1 MTMTVMTTTTRRGER
16 RMMMMEGKRRMMV
29 PSGSSSSNEGGGG
42 GDDGG
47 DGGEEANGG
56 CRVANNGGAAAAG
69 TSLLAF
75 IDGFNNASSLRRRR
89 CIKSSSSA
97 SSVVGTPIA
106 SIAAASSSSS
116 LSSTSVAADDSFFR
130 NRGGDQSAA
139 QQLPPRP
146 ERIPRPDEPNL
157 FEIPSDLHPAYKP
170 VPIVLRAGIALA
182 SAAIVGRR
190 SLRQFLLPTATPT
203 SIFRQLFQKLS
214 MALSSQRITAAAV
227 RHALSFALRTALLAT
242 VAGLAVQEVGFA
254 PSRVTTRYL
263 AERDELPSALSR
275 YETITPVDP
284 PPIFAKSAAS
294 STTATVSSWTED
306 KRVPSPP
313 IGVHS
318 IQYKKRDKQ
327 STTPANNA
335 SGTPKY
341 DGIYFHHG
349 FGASSLSWLPVLPSL
364 VERLGKPI
372 TTTTTTATET
382 EKSNARVA
390 VGVAHDAPGFGFTD
404 RPSTDENG
412 GLEQYGTENNVG
424 IGLALL
430 KNAFRESQ
438 DNGGGGGG
446 STKSLGK
453 SEVEEEGGPKSIAI
467 FGHSMGSKAALLMA
481 LTCARHKSSLKFRP
495 ALVVLVAPA
504 LEGATLPSARASS
517 KTVEGGSKQKN
528 SWFRTMARR
537 VWVAWRK
544 LFLDYPFR
552 YGLRRLVSG
561 SKDFWRKGLT
571 LARGHPD
578 RLSDSDV
585 LRFAWPSIGKGWEE
599 GLINFARAKL
609 SLPAL
614 PLDDGQLLREVS
626 NLKDTKVV
634 IVYGSNDRVVRIEG
648 AVAERL
654 RAEFPKVAVVR
665 MEGLGHD
672 PFEEDVDGF
681 LVELEKAL
689 VE

>member
-1 MTMTVMTTTTRRGER
+1 MTTTRRGER
-16 RMMMMEGKRRMMV
+16 MGMMMEGKRRMMV
-29 PSGSSSSNEGGGG
+29 PSGSSNEGGA
-42 GDDGG
+42 GDG
-47 DGGEEANGG
+47 GGEEANGG
-56 CRVANNGGAAAAG
+56 CRVANNGGEGAAG

-89 CIKSSSSA
+89 CIKSSSST

-106 SIAAASSSSS
+106 SIAASSSS

-327 STTPANNA
+327 STTSANTSSSTN
-335 SGTPKY
+335 KY

-364 VERLGKPI
+364 VERLGKPA
-372 TTTTTTATET
+372 TTSTTATET
-382 EKSNARVA
+382 ESNAARVVA

-504 LEGATLPSARASS
+504 LEGATLPVARASS
-517 KTVEGGSKQKN
+517 TNIVGGLTKQKDG
-528 SWFRTMARR
+528 WFRTMARR
-537 VWVAWRK
+537 VWVAWRR

-599 GLINFARAKL
+599 GLINFTRSKL

-614 PLDDGQLLREVS
+614 PLDDAQLLREVS

-648 AVAERL
+648 AAAERL